1 MKRLIAS
8 ILLALGA
15 FAMAHATTF
24 PAPSA
29 DFVLIQGGSFTM
41 GSPANEDWRTGDET
55 QHLVTV
61 VPFYMAKYE
70 VTQKLWREVTGK
82 NPSNFSGDNLPVE
95 SVTWLE
101 AVEFCNALSRRDGRT
116 PAYTVTDGGATVSW
130 NRAANGYRLPTEAEW
145 EYAARAGSTTPFYS
159 RKVPGADDVNFYGH
173 YPYQI
178 EQNYFNDSVLETRPG
193 VYRGTTV
200 AVGSFAPNPN
210 GLYDIYGNVGEWCF
224 DYYGD
229 YKDCLDESGNTKT
242 LITEATVYDSA
253 GLYNPTELSSGTR
266 RVYRGGGWNDFGKN
280 LRSAYRAAAQQNT
293 PLYNVGIRLVVSA
306 GPSKGIVTTREA
318 ATASKSTGAK
328 SGKTLIIYYSWSGNT
343 RGVAKEIARQTGFDI
358 IELELVKPYSSNY
371 NTVLNEAQRDQH
383 NQARPALKTKIDAK
397 KWAEYDTIII
407 GYPNWW
413 ASIPMPIATL
423 LESYDFSGKR
433 ILPFCSHGGGRFGQ
447 SLTAIAKLAPN
458 AMLAEGLSIHYSGG
472 SSLARDVEK
481 WLKKN
486 GMK

>member
-1 MKRLIAS
+1 MKKIFS
-8 ILLALGA
+8 ILFALGA
-15 FAMAHATTF
+15 LIMANATTYT
-24 PAPSA
+24 APSA
-29 DFVLIQGGSFTM
+29 DFVLISGGTFQM
-41 GSPANEDWRTGDET
+41 GSPASEDWRSNDET
-55 QHLVTV
+55 QHRVTV
-61 VPFYMAKYE
+61 APFYMAKYE

-101 AVEFCNALSRRDGRT
+101 AVEFCNALSLRDGRT
-116 PAYTVTDGGATVSW
+116 PAYTVADGGAAVSW
-130 NRAANGYRLPTEAEW
+130 NRAASGYRLPTEAEW
-145 EYAARAGSTTPFYS
+145 EFAARAGSTTPFYS
-159 RKVPGADDVNFYGH
+159 KKVPGADDVNFYGH

-224 DYYGD
+224 DYYAD
-229 YKDCLDESGNTKT
+229 YGT
-242 LITEATVYDSA
+242 SA
-253 GLYNPTELSSGTR
+253 QTNPTGAASGTR

-280 LRSAYRAAAQQNT
+280 LRSAYRAAAEQNA
-293 PLYNVGIRLVVSA
+293 PLFNVGVRLVANADDSVS
-306 GPSKGIVTTREA
+306 GTVTTREA
-318 ATASKSTGAK
+318 ATATNAKSSGAK
-328 SGKTLIIYYSWSGNT
+328 SSKALIIYYSWSGNT
-343 RGVAKEIARQTGFDI
+343 RGVAKEISRQTGFDS

-383 NQARPALKTKIDAK
+383 NQERPALKTKIDAK

-458 AMLAEGLSIHYSGG
+458 AAIGDGLSVHYSGG
-472 SSLARDVEK
+472 SSLAKDISK
-481 WLKKN
+481 WLEKN
-486 GMK
+486 GVQKK